1 MTQAPLFEPT
11 GPEVHRLAL
20 DHVNRADRMARLADV
35 ARARGW
41 NAVEQAHRKL
51 AELHEREAEELAML
65 ADFERLAGLA

>member
-11 GPEVHRLAL
+11 GPEVHRLAF
-20 DHVNRADRMARLADV
+20 DHVTRAERMAKLADV

-41 NAVEQAHRKL
+41 MAVEAAHRKL
-51 AELHEREAEELAML
+51 AAEHQREAEELAML